1 MEVAR
6 NKKLSGI
13 SICRG
18 SPRITH
24 LLFVDDSNL
33 YYKASRMES
42 RELVSILQRYEEASG
57 QKINTNKS
65 SVFFSQDTDEG
76 TRSEVKEILGPML
89 DAHPKKYLGLPS
101 LIGRSKK
108 QIFNEVKER
117 VGKKLMGWKEKMLS
131 IGGREILIKAV
142 AQAISTYTMGFF
154 CSQKG
159 YMKTLKE

>member
-1 MEVAR
+1 MEVTR

-13 SICRG
+13 TMCRG

-24 LLFVDDSNL
+24 QLFADDNIL
-33 YYKASRMES
+33 YCKASRMES
-42 RELVSILQRYEEASG
+42 RELVNILQTYEEASG

-65 SVFFSQDTDEG
+65 FVFLSQDADEG

-101 LIGRSKK
+101 LLGRSKK

-117 VGKKLMGWKEKMLS
+117 VGKKLMGWKEKKMLS

-142 AQAISTYTMGFF
+142 AQAIPTYTMGCFF
-154 CSQKG
+154 APKRVI
-159 YMKTLKE
+159 

>member
-1 MEVAR
+1 MEAAR
-6 NKKLSGI
+6 NNKLSGI

-24 LLFVDDSNL
+24 LLFADDSIL
-33 YYKASRMES
+33 YCKASGLES
-42 RELVSILQRYEEASG
+42 RELVNILRRYEEASG
-57 QKINTNKS
+57 QKINTDKS
-65 SVFFSQDTDEG
+65 SVFFSQDANEE
-76 TRSEVKEILGPML
+76 TRSEVKEILGSML

-142 AQAISTYTMGFF
+142 A
-154 CSQKG
+154 
-159 YMKTLKE
+159 